1 MSRLNQTF
9 QNFFI
14 RLGSASSAFFRG
26 ISGFFAN
33 IFQSLGKSFGFSGSS
48 STYFVES
55 EQPQSENKATGIS
68 QTVNEPT
75 QTASTTKTKFNNRKP
90 RQADMGYFMDM
101 ARKVN
106 KN

>member
-14 RLGSASSAFFRG
+14 RLGSVLSGFFRG
-26 ISGFFAN
+26 ISGFFGK
-33 IFQSLGKSFGFSGSS
+33 IFEAIVKLFGFSGSG

-55 EQPQSENKATGIS
+55 EQPQSENKTTAVSSTF
-68 QTVNEPT
+68 NDLT
-75 QTASTTKTKFNNRKP
+75 QTTNTTETKFNNRKP
-90 RQADMGYFMDM
+90 RQADMDYFMDM